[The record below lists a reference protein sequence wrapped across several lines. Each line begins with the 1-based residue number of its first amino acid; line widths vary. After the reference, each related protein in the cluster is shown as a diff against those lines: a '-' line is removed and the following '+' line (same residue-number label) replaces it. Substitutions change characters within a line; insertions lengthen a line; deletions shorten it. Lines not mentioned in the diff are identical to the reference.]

1 MDWSGV
7 DYLWIIVMFLSA
19 VWTLILMAPIH
30 CRASIAETLMQC
42 YISPNLMKKQNSS
55 SSWMAWGWITFQHIF
70 IFGWTTPLTHG
81 QPWDYQGQGMIIYVI
96 QISVLVDKE
105 QMSPEMNLVIAN
117 QNIWIMSFLKSEHE
131 SKQSQAGWDACESQ
145 NLLLLNRHSAR
156 TANRQV
162 QMNDWFALAFSSRQE
177 PLMSA
182 ITSHCVLQITDLCQ
196 IEKFKK
202 IRCLLWILS
211 SQLWRFVW
219 VFCQITQ

>member
-1 MDWSGV
+1 
-7 DYLWIIVMFLSA
+7 
-19 VWTLILMAPIH
+19 
-30 CRASIAETLMQC
+30 
-42 YISPNLMKKQNSS
+42 
-55 SSWMAWGWITFQHIF
+55 
-70 IFGWTTPLTHG
+70 
-81 QPWDYQGQGMIIYVI
+81 
-96 QISVLVDKE
+96 
-105 QMSPEMNLVIAN
+105 MSPEMNLVIAN

-162 QMNDWFALAFSSRQE
+162 QMNDWFALAFSSLQE

-202 IRCLLWILS
+202 SGACCESFHPNCGASSEFSVKLHSKAHRQKYWARRDKLQTFLNVLILLSRCTQQGETRNTQTRRYFKII
-211 SQLWRFVW
+211 
-219 VFCQITQ
+219 VFNDDIKVRQGKVDWQKHRE